1 MNAGVTAPLLWC
13 WRHPRAIG
21 AEGRCIGHTDLAVD
35 PRKARR
41 LAHRI
46 RDTACRHGLP
56 REVWVSPLMRSREV
70 GRVLRRWGF
79 VVHVDARL
87 MELNF
92 GPWDGQPWSAIAWSE
107 VEAWQADLLHHVP
120 GGGGHGSQD
129 GQRDQGSQG
138 SQRGRVGQ
146 GESLAQ
152 LAARV
157 QAFVQAF
164 VQETEAVAA
173 PRLLVTHGGWL
184 NALGLLSRLSPRLL
198 QPLVASA
205 ATDWPAPPRHGDLR
219 TWPNSV

>member
-46 RDTACRHGLP
+46 RDTARRHGLP
-56 REVWVSPLMRSREV
+56 REVWVSPLMRSQEV

-92 GPWDGQPWSAIAWSE
+92 GLWDGQPWSAIAWAD

-120 GGGGHGSQD
+120 GGSGPD
-129 GQRDQGSQG
+129 
-138 SQRGRVGQ
+138 GQ

-157 QAFVQAF
+157 AAFVH
-164 VQETEAVAA
+164 EAEAAAA

-184 NALGLLSRLSPRLL
+184 NALCLLSRLSPRLL
-198 QPLVASA
+198 QPLVALA

-219 TWPNSV
+219 TWPTSA